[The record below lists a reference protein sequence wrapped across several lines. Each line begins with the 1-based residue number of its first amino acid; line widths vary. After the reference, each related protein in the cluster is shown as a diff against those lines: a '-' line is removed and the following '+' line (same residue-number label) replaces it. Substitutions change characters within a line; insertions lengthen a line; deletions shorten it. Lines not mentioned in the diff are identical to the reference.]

1 MNFIGGALHF
11 LKKRTIPLILQMS
24 QRDFHHHWV
33 GHSLLSADPLRPT
46 IRERRHQRP
55 SPVSPPAT
63 WPAHTTT
70 HVILT
75 GRIAAGAAAAA
86 RLAREGGDRW
96 PQGRVLLVDSW
107 VSAEPTAS
115 ARLGLTRKIARYAA
129 PVSNAYYMGR
139 WFLLFGLKKVGFS
152 PVQS

>member
-115 ARLGLTRKIARYAA
+115 ARLGLFGF
-129 PVSNAYYMGR
+129 VSYCHIEHKLQLEVQTNLLIIINAQ
-139 WFLLFGLKKVGFS
+139 LANN
-152 PVQS
+152 